1 MNGEGTALE
10 RDSEEGE
17 TSSDAPTKVST
28 SEKAAAF
35 SSAAVTGLGS
45 YAVSGSL
52 VVMGMAGALT
62 MVLLVVVLIASGK

>member
-1 MNGEGTALE
+1 ME
-10 RDSEEGE
+10 RDCEEGE

-45 YAVSGSL
+45 YVVSGSL
-52 VVMGMAGALT
+52 VVMWLAGVLT
-62 MVLLVVVLIASGK
+62 VVLLAAVLIVSGR